1 MTVSEYIWDYLYKY
15 GVRHVFTLAG
25 GGSMYLV
32 DALARSKIKPIYML
46 HEQACAIAA
55 DSYAQYTNKLG
66 VCLVTT
72 GPGGTNAITGVV
84 ASWIDSVPVLVISGQ
99 VERMYLDKPL
109 RQCGPQG
116 VDITAIIN
124 PITKWN
130 GVVKFKQDVSD
141 YLQFCIKDA
150 TTPRKG
156 PVWLD
161 IPLDVQNESIDSR

>member
-1 MTVSEYIWDYLYKY
+1 MGRNVSEFIWDYLYDY

-32 DALARSKIKPIYML
+32 DALARSRIKPIYML

-55 DSYAQYTNKLG
+55 DAYAQYTDKLG

-84 ASWIDSVPVLVISGQ
+84 ASYIDSVPVLVISGQ
-99 VERMYLDKPL
+99 VGTKYFNENL
-109 RQCGPQG
+109 RQAGPQG
-116 VDITAIIN
+116 FDIVSIAKKF
-124 PITKWN
+124 TKIAQVQYIPQHIE
-130 GVVKFKQDVSD
+130 GELSA
-141 YLQFCIKDA
+141 LIREA

-161 IPLDVQNESIDSR
+161 IPLDVQQSSL